1 MNRRDIIKALAAAAI
16 CPICKVAYADTKG
29 PHWTYQGAT
38 GADKWNEL
46 SKDFQTCG
54 VGTRQSPLDIVE
66 PVMADLPKL
75 VVSWKPDIAE
85 VANNGHTIQLNVPKG
100 STLTAGKST
109 YELVQFHF
117 HRPSEHLIGGKSS
130 PMECHFVHRDAQ
142 GGLGVLGVMMTEGA
156 PNSAFARI
164 VEIMPKQEGSATA
177 GLSGIDPNALLPA
190 GRSYYRYAGSLTT
203 PPCSEDV
210 DWMLLTDS
218 MPVGAADVAKFAAL
232 YPLNARPAQ
241 KGYRRFVLQSG

>member
-1 MNRRDIIKALAAAAI
+1 
-16 CPICKVAYADTKG
+16 
-29 PHWTYQGAT
+29 
-38 GADKWNEL
+38 
-46 SKDFQTCG
+46 
-54 VGTRQSPLDIVE
+54 
-66 PVMADLPKL
+66 
-75 VVSWKPDIAE
+75 
-85 VANNGHTIQLNVPKG
+85 
-100 STLTAGKST
+100 
-109 YELVQFHF
+109 
-117 HRPSEHLIGGKSS
+117 
-130 PMECHFVHRDAQ
+130 
-142 GGLGVLGVMMTEGA
+142 
-156 PNSAFARI
+156 
-164 VEIMPKQEGSATA
+164 MPKQEGSATA